1 MKNKALKHFKE
12 LPENFSKWLSLFPGL
27 PSSYNLATVTD
38 IYKKN
43 LDKQV
48 GFIYKKFSTK
58 STNIDFSNHWYDD
71 KNYISQIRMEI
82 VSEGDPKFFFGSKKE
97 YKDLL
102 SNLLNDSKAIYYF
115 NEFYQFGKVYNFAD
129 DSIANPVDII

>member
-12 LPENFSKWLSLFPGL
+12 LPENFSKWISLFPSA
-27 PSSYNLATVTD
+27 PSSYDLATITD

-43 LDKQV
+43 LGKQI

-58 STNIDFSNHWYDD
+58 STNIDFNKNWYDD
-71 KNYISQIRMEI
+71 KNSISQIRMEI
-82 VSEGDPKFFFGSKKE
+82 VSDGDLKFFFGSKEE

-102 SNLLNDSKAIYYF
+102 KGLINDNKATYCF
-115 NEFYQFGKVYNFAD
+115 GEFYQFGKVYNFAD
-129 DSIANPVDII
+129 DSIVNPIDTI